1 VTAPSL
7 PPPPPPPTGYAYAEP
22 PATTQPA
29 LEGRARL
36 VARVELVVMAF
47 AVAGPGLII
56 GLRGISEPTSVDP
69 DLSPLTL
76 IATAIAALGPAAL
89 ALYFLW
95 REGSIAAA
103 GLSRP
108 RPGAVIG
115 WGLLA
120 FLSMVGALFIVGIV
134 IVIVQN
140 ATGHTSAT
148 SDSSNQIDATAG
160 AIVGLL
166 VISIV
171 AGVSEE
177 ITYRAYGIT
186 RMEQAGW
193 PRAALVAPWLVWT
206 AQHLYEGP
214 IALLVVGSVG
224 VPLVLFFRQRRTVYP
239 LIVGHALYDIA
250 VFAIVLSR

>member
-1 VTAPSL
+1 V
-7 PPPPPPPTGYAYAEP
+7 
-22 PATTQPA
+22 
-29 LEGRARL
+29 
-36 VARVELVVMAF
+36 
-47 AVAGPGLII
+47 
-56 GLRGISEPTSVDP
+56 
-69 DLSPLTL
+69 
-76 IATAIAALGPAAL
+76 L
-89 ALYFLW
+89 ALYLLW
-95 REGSIAAA
+95 REGTIEAA
-103 GLSRP
+103 GLARP

-120 FLSMVGALFIVGIV
+120 FLSMMGALFVVGIV
-134 IVIVQN
+134 IVTVQS

-148 SDSSNQIDATAG
+148 SDSSSHIDATVG
-160 AIVGLL
+160 AVVGLF

-214 IALLVVGSVG
+214 IALFVVGSVG

-239 LIVGHALYDIA
+239 LIVGHALYDIT
-250 VFAIVLSR
+250 VFAIALSR